1 MRFTFAEQEE
11 TEPELS
17 EAQKRKLLV
26 WKEYTSSSGQ
36 PFWYNKFTKE
46 TSWRD
51 PLSVECDD
59 LQWRT
64 MQALETAARTNATI
78 LLQDLPDGW
87 VQRQSRSKGFVYYQD
102 IFTGQ
107 RSWDQ
112 PKRQLLCQN
121 PLDELGGLL
130 TIDII
135 EQSVKAT
142 TKRMHVYRPIP
153 IRVTSGTSSDLL
165 AGQQPLGDDPKAKVT
180 EYIIDASRNDKF
192 WRLKPETAVPR
203 KNEHLRAEII
213 YEEKDS
219 RGWYRGT
226 FLKSDSR
233 P

>member
-87 VQRQSRSKGFVYYQD
+87 VQRQSRSKGFVYFQD

-112 PKRQLLCQN
+112 PKRQLLCEVYL
-121 PLDELGGLL
+121 PVHLMY
-130 TIDII
+130 TSIY
-135 EQSVKAT
+135 T
-142 TKRMHVYRPIP
+142 PCTPPCTPHVHLMYTSLYASCTPHVHLMYTSCTP
-153 IRVTSGTSSDLL
+153 RVHLMYTSCTPPCTPRVHLPVHL
-165 AGQQPLGDDPKAKVT
+165 M
-180 EYIIDASRNDKF
+180 YI
-192 WRLKPETAVPR
+192 
-203 KNEHLRAEII
+203 
-213 YEEKDS
+213 
-219 RGWYRGT
+219 
-226 FLKSDSR
+226 
-233 P
+233 